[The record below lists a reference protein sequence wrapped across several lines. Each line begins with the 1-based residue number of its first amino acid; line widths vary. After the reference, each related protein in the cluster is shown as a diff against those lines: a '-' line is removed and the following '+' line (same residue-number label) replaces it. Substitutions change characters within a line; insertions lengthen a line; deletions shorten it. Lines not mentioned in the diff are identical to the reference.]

1 MNLQNLPSTGSIYA
15 KPVKKCFIAPPGY
28 VVWSIDFSALE
39 DRVIAS
45 LSKDRNK
52 CNLFLEGL
60 DGHSM
65 GALAYF
71 PTQVAKEMPI
81 TGDMSVDAKTFN
93 TLRKTNPA
101 LEKLRSTGKRATL
114 TIASLYGDI
123 HRKSHICWKLSSET
137 ISRLFN

>member
-1 MNLQNLPSTGSIYA
+1 
-15 KPVKKCFIAPPGY
+15 
-28 VVWSIDFSALE
+28 
-39 DRVIAS
+39 
-45 LSKDRNK
+45 
-52 CNLFLEGL
+52 
-60 DGHSM
+60 M

-123 HRKSHICWKLSSET
+123 HRKSHICWNISLRQSAGKNNKPNQLLQLYGLFSRSSTTIPSGSTAKWLET
-137 ISRLFN
+137 CDYWKQ

>member
-1 MNLQNLPSTGSIYA
+1 
-15 KPVKKCFIAPPGY
+15 
-28 VVWSIDFSALE
+28 
-39 DRVIAS
+39 
-45 LSKDRNK
+45 
-52 CNLFLEGL
+52 
-60 DGHSM
+60 M

-71 PTQVAKEMPI
+71 PTQIAKEMPI

-123 HRKSHICWKLSSET
+123 HRKSHICWKFSLET
-137 ISRLFN
+137 ISRKEP

>member
-52 CNLFLEGL
+52 CNLFLEGFGIY
-60 DGHSM
+60 GHVPSDRHFF
-65 GALAYF
+65 GY
-71 PTQVAKEMPI
+71 
-81 TGDMSVDAKTFN
+81 
-93 TLRKTNPA
+93 
-101 LEKLRSTGKRATL
+101 
-114 TIASLYGDI
+114 
-123 HRKSHICWKLSSET
+123 LSWEVS
-137 ISRLFN
+137 